1 MNQHVSSWRTC
12 VVQFGIQVWQVDD
25 CLKHRSSG
33 VIKRIVF
40 VCLVGVLIAACSPAT
55 PVKQFT
61 KGDEVAYYDFSQP
74 GTFEEGVYGAGTAR
88 LEIREGQ
95 YDIILLEGDGEY
107 WYGQWGE
114 PQHDVVIDV
123 EARQATESQ
132 STVYGVMCR
141 VRGSV
146 GQTGDVDP
154 TLAELA
160 VENEADVD
168 LVASADA
175 TEQATAEATEA
186 ATNEVTAEATDS
198 ATAEATEDATAEV
211 TEVATSEVTAEAT
224 EAATAEATI
233 EATAQET
240 GMTLLN
246 TNNGDGYLFLIEG
259 SGRFAIMRSRGRSVT
274 PLVNW
279 TSSSAIQTGPAENRI
294 RAVCMGDYLAM
305 YVNGTFVGDATDD
318 TYTVGQVG
326 LVGAAASR
334 LGLQVNFDNLT
345 VSAVNEG

>member
-1 MNQHVSSWRTC
+1 
-12 VVQFGIQVWQVDD
+12 
-25 CLKHRSSG
+25 

-40 VCLVGVLIAACSPAT
+40 ICLVGVLIAACSPAT

-61 KGDEVAYYDFSQP
+61 KGDEVAYYDFTQP

-88 LEIREGQ
+88 LEIRDGQ
-95 YDIILLEGDGEY
+95 YDITLLEGDGEY

-114 PQHDVVIDV
+114 SQHDVVIDV
-123 EARQATESQ
+123 EARQTTESQ

-154 TLAELA
+154 ALAELA

-175 TEQATAEATEA
+175 TEQATAEATES
-186 ATNEVTAEATDS
+186 TTAEATEAATS
-198 ATAEATEDATAEV
+198 EATAEATESATAEVTEAATSEATAEV
-211 TEVATSEVTAEAT
+211 TEVATVEAT
-224 EAATAEATI
+224 EAAIAEATI

-334 LGLQVNFDNLT
+334 LGLQVDFDNLT